1 MLIST
6 ILIYTSRYC
15 LYYLRSMEK
24 LSGPVLQDFL
34 QGKHVTRHQPGLWN
48 AIWTDMFI
56 ESTFMRYG
64 HSPGGIIGITLK
76 PSTLKR
82 WALSLHVCSQMVQ
95 DVSEMR
101 NESRHGPVTVHKE
114 EMPAR
119 KRADDA
125 DREKL
130 REKLITCTDPL
141 NPDDHPDQL
150 VNIVTGKLAP
160 AAVNA
165 DIATKIGLQQ
175 MKEYEDHWPSS
186 FHKPLSKQVVT
197 MAAGRKH
204 VKVGQEA
211 VYDPNLI
218 YSRVLGLHSVRDVN
232 LKDIMQFELAA
243 VPPSMFEDSG
253 DMRITKTKSVMK
265 KKLQVEVS
273 DRLSSSPDA
282 FIIDGCAVL
291 WVIRWPTKGTVED
304 FILNLLAYVNER
316 LKSCDTYLVFDR
328 YYEYSIKN
336 ATRTTRAGKE
346 ASRRHKLDLHT
357 PLPVQKVV
365 LNVTENKMQ
374 LIKLICT
381 YIMEHAELLAENRLV
396 LTGQDPTPI
405 EVFDG
410 KVTLRHDLRTT
421 HEEADVVIVQQM
433 VHIALTG
440 APSIRVISDDTDVF
454 VLLVHFF
461 KSESLTCDLVMVGTS
476 HGRTSVDIK
485 ATAQKC
491 AHFVSEILAAHV
503 ISGCDTVSYLW
514 GIGKGT
520 VVKYLMEGY
529 QLKNLGHLDAD
540 LSNVISEATSFL
552 AACYGSKER
561 ASMTAVRFD
570 VWSQKIANKK
580 LTAAPQLK
588 ALPPTTEAFTEHVHR
603 AHVQAAIWRATLEAD
618 PPVFEHTHGWTKDDS
633 SSTLV
638 PLPLP
643 PDVTSAPEEV
653 LKMIRCGCASVR
665 PCATAR
671 CSCSAARLSCSV
683 FCGCHGAENCCN
695 AQTKFSSLYNEDSD
709 ED

>member
-1 MLIST
+1 
-6 ILIYTSRYC
+6 
-15 LYYLRSMEK
+15 MEK

-82 WALSLHVCSQMVQ
+82 WALSLHVCSHIVQ
-95 DVSEMR
+95 DVSEMG
-101 NESRHGPVTVHKE
+101 NENHQVPVTVHKE

-119 KRADDA
+119 KKTDAA

-130 REKLITCTDPL
+130 RERLITCIDPL

-165 DIATKIGLQQ
+165 DTAAKIGLQQ
-175 MKEYEDHWPSS
+175 MKDYEDHWPSS
-186 FHKPLSKQVVT
+186 FHKPLSKKVVT
-197 MAAGRKH
+197 MSASRKH
-204 VKVGQEA
+204 VKVGQED

-218 YSRVLGLHSVRDVN
+218 YSRVLGLQHVRDVN
-232 LKDIMQFELAA
+232 LKDVMKFELAA
-243 VPPSMFEDSG
+243 TPPSMFEENG
-253 DMRITKTKSVMK
+253 DMRITKTKSILK

-304 FILNLLAYVNER
+304 FILNLLGYVNER
-316 LKSCDTYLVFDR
+316 LKSCNTYLVFDR
-328 YYEYSIKN
+328 YYEKSIKN
-336 ATRTTRAGKE
+336 ATRTARAGKE

-357 PLPVQKVV
+357 PLPAQKVV
-365 LNVTENKMQ
+365 LNVTENKLQ

-381 YIMEHAELLAENRLV
+381 YIKEHAELLANNRLV
-396 LTGQDPTPI
+396 VTGQDPTPI
-405 EVFDG
+405 EVSNG

-433 VHIALTG
+433 VHVALTG
-440 APSIRVISDDTDVF
+440 ASSIRVISDDTDVF
-454 VLLVHFF
+454 VLLLHFF
-461 KSESLTCDLVMVGTS
+461 KSESLTCDLVMLGTCHS
-476 HGRTSVDIK
+476 RTSVDIK
-485 ATAQKC
+485 ATVQKC
-491 AHFVSEILAAHV
+491 ADFVSEILAAHV
-503 ISGCDTVSYLW
+503 VSGCDTVSYLW

-520 VVKYLMEGY
+520 VVKCLMMGY
-529 QLKNLGHLDAD
+529 QLKNLGHLDSD
-540 LSNVISEATSFL
+540 FSDVISEATSFL

-561 ASMTAVRFD
+561 DNMTAVRFD
-570 VWSQKIANKK
+570 IWSQKMGNKK

-588 ALPPTTEAFTEHVHR
+588 SLPPTTETFTEHVHR
-603 AHVQAAIWRATLEAD
+603 AHFQAAVWRAALEVD
-618 PPVFEHTHGWTKDDS
+618 PPAFQHTHGWTTDQTS
-633 SSTLV
+633 NTLV
-638 PLPLP
+638 PIPLP
-643 PDVTSAPEEV
+643 PNVTSAPDEV
-653 LKMIRCGCASVR
+653 LTMIRCGCRSVP
-665 PCATAR
+665 PCATAK

-683 FCGCHGAENCCN
+683 FCGCHGAENCGN
-695 AQTKFSSLYNEDSD
+695 DQTKSSVLANEDSD